1 MKLHTRFFIFAIT
14 LWSASSCFATRV
26 KDLAQFEGVRS
37 NSLIGYGLIV
47 GLDGTGDQTT
57 QTPFTSQSIT
67 AMLSQMGIVLPPGS
81 SMQTKNI
88 AAVMVTAE
96 LPAFGRPG
104 DAVDVTVSS
113 MGNAK
118 SLRGGTLLMT
128 PLKGPDGV
136 VYALAQGNIALSGS
150 TGKVT
155 QQQNAGRIPQGAK
168 VELMSPL
175 PAGKEVALNLFV
187 PDYSTAQKVESAIN
201 AQLGNIAK
209 AVDARRIVFSSPGN
223 AGLPLV
229 ELAAKVE
236 VVNVDVPA
244 MAAKVVINA
253 RTGSLVMG
261 ANVEVGECAISH
273 GSLTFTVGSK
283 EADKPSSSSQVA
295 HVKAQA
301 TLADVVKSLGALGVS
316 PSDLIAILQ
325 AMRGAGALQAEIE
338 VI

>member
-1 MKLHTRFFIFAIT
+1 MMQYLRFVFLALLLSIAGPS
-14 LWSASSCFATRV
+14 LATRV
-26 KDLAQFEGVRS
+26 KDLGQFEGVRS
-37 NSLIGYGLIV
+37 NSLIGYGLMV

-57 QTPFTSQSIT
+57 QTPFTSQSMT

-88 AAVMVTAE
+88 AAVMITAE

-104 DAVDVTVSS
+104 DAIDVTVSS
-113 MGNAK
+113 LGNSK

-128 PLKGPDGV
+128 PLKGPDGE
-136 VYALAQGNIALSGS
+136 VYALAQGNIALSGA
-150 TGKVT
+150 TGRVA

-168 VELMSPL
+168 IEKMAPL
-175 PAGKEVALNLFV
+175 PAGKEVALILFV
-187 PDYSTAQKVESAIN
+187 ADYSTAQKVESAIN
-201 AQLGNIAK
+201 AQVGNIAK
-209 AVDARRIVFSSPGN
+209 AVDARRIVFSIPGN

-244 MAAKVVINA
+244 MAARVVINA
-253 RTGSLVMG
+253 RTGSIVMG

-283 EADKPSSSSQVA
+283 EADKPASTSQVA

-316 PSDLIAILQ
+316 PADLIAILQ
-325 AMRGAGALQAEIE
+325 AMRSAGALQAEIE